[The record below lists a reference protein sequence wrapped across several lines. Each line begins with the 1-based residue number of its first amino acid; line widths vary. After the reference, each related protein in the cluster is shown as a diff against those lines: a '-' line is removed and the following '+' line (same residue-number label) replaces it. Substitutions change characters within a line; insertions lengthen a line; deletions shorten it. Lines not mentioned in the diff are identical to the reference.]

1 MNERDYHL
9 HDGQTGAAITVR
21 VVPRSSS
28 NEISEILNDGTVKIR
43 LVAQVGV
50 EQTNTALIAFLAEV
64 LQVKPSQLEIVAG
77 MTGKDKLVTITNLD
91 KNQVHDRIIHNL
103 A

>member
-28 NEISEILNDGTVKIR
+28 NEISEIFNDGTVKIR
-43 LVAQVGV
+43 LMVQVGV
-50 EQTNTALIAFLAEV
+50 EQTNAALIAFLAEV
-64 LQVKPSQLEIVAG
+64 LQVKASQLEIVAG

-91 KNQVHDRIIHNL
+91 KNQVDDRIIQNL